1 MNIDDLTIGEAK
13 RLAAMFGAPVTTAP
27 AYSDKPERAVVICTD
42 KRGVFFG
49 YTAETG
55 ETMTLRKARMCVYWP
70 SEQRGV
76 LGLASDG
83 PKKGAKISPATDGT
97 FMGVTCVLECTE
109 AAVKAWEAAP
119 WAS

>member
-1 MNIDDLTIGEAK
+1 MNIDDLTYGQLKQI
-13 RLAAMFGAPVTTAP
+13 AAMFGGGQTNNEKAA
-27 AYSDKPERAVVICTD
+27 SGPERAVVICTD

-49 YTAETG
+49 YTSETG
-55 ETMTLRKARMCVYWP
+55 ETMALRKARMCVYWP
-70 SEQRGV
+70 TDQRGV
-76 LGLASDG
+76 LGLSSDG

-119 WAS
+119 WA

>member
-13 RLAAMFGAPVTTAP
+13 QLAAMFGNQLCDNTAP
-27 AYSDKPERAVVICTD
+27 GRPERAVVICTD

-55 ETMTLRKARMCVYWP
+55 EMMTLRRARMCVYWP
-70 SEQRGV
+70 REQRGV

-97 FMGVTCVLECTE
+97 FMGITCVLECTD

-119 WAS
+119 WA